1 MLGIMTF
8 CSLGLCAGAFLAYAG
23 NKLNQMW
30 LSAIIALSTGVII
43 GVIFTDF
50 LPEAVEI
57 GGVLWAAAGA
67 VIGYLVGY
75 TFDRR
80 FHSHKHIHQEENN
93 SFMRSGMLIGASIA
107 LHNFPA
113 GLLLGNTFI
122 HLPHLGRE
130 LGMVMFFHN
139 VPEGLAMGV
148 PLVMAK
154 VRPANVMMLVL
165 LVSAPFAIGAVLGA
179 LVDVK
184 EVGLLALMIG
194 LASGT
199 ILYVSWFEVFLKS
212 LRGIYVSVAFLLF
225 ILGYYASVIL
235 L

>member
-1 MLGIMTF
+1 MTF

-23 NKLNQMW
+23 NKFNQMW
-30 LSAIIALSTGVII
+30 LSAIIALSTGIII

-57 GGVLWAAAGA
+57 GGVSWTATGA
-67 VIGYLVGY
+67 VIGYLMGY
-75 TFDRR
+75 SFNRC
-80 FHSHKHIHQEENN
+80 FHTHKHIHKDENN
-93 SFMRSGMLIGASIA
+93 SFMRSGILIGASIA
-107 LHNFPA
+107 VHNFPA
-113 GLLLGNTFI
+113 GLLLGNTLI

-154 VRPANVMMLVL
+154 VRPVNLILIVL
-165 LVSAPFAIGAVLGA
+165 LVNAPFAIGAVVGT
-179 LVDVK
+179 LVHIR
-184 EVGLLALMIG
+184 EVGFLALMIG

-212 LRGIYVSVAFLLF
+212 LRWIHISVAFLLF
-225 ILGYYASVIL
+225 ILGYYASAIFL
-235 L
+235 

>member
-1 MLGIMTF
+1 MVGIMTF
-8 CSLGLCAGAFLAYAG
+8 CSLGLCAGALLAYAG

-30 LSAIIALSTGVII
+30 LSAIIALSTGMII

-57 GGVLWAAAGA
+57 GGVSWAAAGA
-67 VIGYLVGY
+67 ILGYLIGYA
-75 TFDRR
+75 FDRR
-80 FHSHKHIHQEENN
+80 FHSHKHIHQDENN

-107 LHNFPA
+107 VHNFPA

-139 VPEGLAMGV
+139 VPEGLALGV

-154 VRPANVMMLVL
+154 VRPVNLLLLVL
-165 LVSAPFAIGAVLGA
+165 LVSAPFSIGAIVGA
-179 LVDVK
+179 LVLIK
-184 EVGLLALMIG
+184 EVGILALIIG

-212 LRGIYVSVAFLLF
+212 LRGIYISVAFILF
-225 ILGYYASVIL
+225 ILGYYTSAIFL
-235 L
+235 